1 MNNKD
6 GTHIAN
12 LIAQFLCKFPEVC
25 TDDPEVFCVLK
36 EIFISEPESNIQISH
51 RCKAYENNR
60 YCRECQQDGRYA
72 CFKKGD

>member
-1 MNNKD
+1 MDNKD
-6 GTHIAN
+6 GMHIAN
-12 LIAQFLCKFPEVC
+12 SITQFICKFSEMC
-25 TDDPEVFCVLK
+25 TDIPKALCVLS
-36 EIFISEPESNIQISH
+36 EMFIFEPELDIQISH